1 MTTSP
6 FRVVL
11 DTCVLF
17 PQNLANLLLSIA
29 DAGLFSP
36 VWSGD
41 IMAELERNLVSKA
54 GLTNASAGHRLNQ
67 MQRAFPQAMVTGY
80 EPLLPVLTN
89 HPKDR
94 HVLAA
99 AMRSGAA
106 QIVTANL
113 KDFPPTAMA
122 DFEIEAIH
130 PNEFLLNQLDLDE
143 ERTLAA
149 IDAMLARNQR
159 PPTDRYALVSALQT
173 QVPDFCAELTALTRP
188 VVDPVAVT
196 DQMPPR
202 FDDPTHPLGFA
213 SLWWAA
219 LLSMETYPNAVAQ
232 LTGRPESWDF
242 PEALRQLS
250 GFGIASM
257 PHSDGTDEG
266 TRYIKL
272 VPEYDENVQAFA
284 AFPVDRIRV
293 LELHRSGEHWVAA
306 KLWIDEWPPTALRE
320 PDAE

>member
-11 DTCVLF
+11 DTCALF

-29 DAGLFSP
+29 DAGLFTP
-36 VWSGD
+36 VWSAD

-54 GLTNASAGHRLNQ
+54 GLTHASAGYRLDQ
-67 MQRAFPQAMVTGY
+67 MQRAFPHAMVTGY
-80 EPLLPVLTN
+80 ESLLPVLTN

-99 AMRSGAA
+99 AVRGGAA

-113 KDFPPTAMA
+113 KDFSPTAVA
-122 DFEIEAIH
+122 EFEIEAIH
-130 PNEFLLNQLDLDE
+130 PDEFLLNQLDLDE
-143 ERTLAA
+143 ERMLAA

-159 PPTDRYALVSALQT
+159 PPTDRYGLVFALQS
-173 QVPDFCAELTALTRP
+173 QVPRFCAELTAMTRP
-188 VVDPVAVT
+188 VVDPVAIT
-196 DQMPPR
+196 DQLPPR
-202 FDDPTHPLGFA
+202 FGDPTHPLGFA

-219 LLSMETYPNAVAQ
+219 LLSMDEHPDLVAQ
-232 LTGRPESWDF
+232 LTGHPESWDF
-242 PEALRQLS
+242 PEARRQLS

-257 PHSDGTDEG
+257 PHSDATNDG
-266 TRYIKL
+266 TRYIKF
-272 VPEYDENVQAFA
+272 VPEYDENVQAFD
-284 AFPVDRIRV
+284 AFPVDRVRV
-293 LELHRSGEHWVAA
+293 LELRRNGEHWVAA
-306 KLWIDEWPPTALRE
+306 KLWIDAWPPSAVHT